1 MNTFATTGLILRML
15 HHVAFISVGSN
26 IGNKLQNCRKG
37 IAALTAEGRSVLRG
51 QSHFYQTEPVDYSD
65 QDWFVNAVAKIETQ
79 SEPAVLF
86 RELKS
91 VEKDLG
97 RKKDAIRFGPRILD
111 LDILLYDRLILESVE
126 LIIPHPRMHQR
137 RFVLQPMCDIDPHMV
152 HPVLKKDMRSL
163 RDALR
168 ENEQRIIQIK

>member
-1 MNTFATTGLILRML
+1 MQ

-37 IAALTAEGRSVLRG
+37 IAALIAGGRSILKC
-51 QSHFYQTEPVDYSD
+51 QSHFYRTEPVDYGD
-65 QDWFVNAVAKIETQ
+65 QDWFVNAVVKIETQ
-79 SEPAVLF
+79 NEPAVLF

-91 VEKDLG
+91 VEKDFG
-97 RKKDAIRFGPRILD
+97 RKKDAVRFGPRILD
-111 LDILLYDRLILESVE
+111 LDILLYDRLILESDE

-137 RFVLQPMCDIDPHMV
+137 RFVLQPMCDIEPRRV

-163 RDALR
+163 RDALN

>member
-1 MNTFATTGLILRML
+1 MP

-26 IGNKLQNCRKG
+26 IGDKLRNCRKG
-37 IAALTAEGRSVLRG
+37 IAALTAGGRSILKG
-51 QSHFYQTEPVDYSD
+51 QSHFYRTEPVDYSD
-65 QDWFVNAVAKIETQ
+65 QDWFVNAVVKIETR

-91 VEKDLG
+91 IEKDVG
-97 RKKDAIRFGPRILD
+97 RKEEAIRFGPRILD
-111 LDILLYDRLILESVE
+111 LDILLYDRLIMESVE
-126 LIIPHPRMHQR
+126 LTIPHPRMHQR
-137 RFVLQPMCDIDPHMV
+137 RFVLQPMCDIDPLML

-163 RDALR
+163 QDALG